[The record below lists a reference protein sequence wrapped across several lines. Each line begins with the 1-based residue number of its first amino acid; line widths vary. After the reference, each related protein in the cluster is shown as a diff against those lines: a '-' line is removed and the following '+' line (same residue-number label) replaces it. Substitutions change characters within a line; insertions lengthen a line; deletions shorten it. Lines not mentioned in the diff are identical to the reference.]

1 MALGKTVPS
10 PSALGVFCL
19 ESWSGDLRN
28 RDTVRP
34 LLEVLADQAGLRF
47 IHRVVDS
54 SDQLLHYL
62 NRWQSLGDYRV
73 AYVACYG
80 STGELH
86 LGGDTISLKELG
98 DALADRGVELAGRTL
113 YLGSCAVMGVRRT
126 HVRRLRERTGLSCVC
141 GYAGV
146 DGVDWLESAA
156 FELLLFQAL
165 AMTKYAQDHFALRD
179 LIAEHR
185 QLARHLEFKV
195 DPAAPRKGL
204 AAKRT

>member
-1 MALGKTVPS
+1 MALGKALPS
-10 PSALGVFCL
+10 SSGLGVVCI

-28 RDTVRP
+28 RETVRP

-47 IHRVVDS
+47 VHRVVDS

-62 NRWQSLGDYRV
+62 DRWQSLTEYRV
-73 AYVACYG
+73 AYVACHG

-98 DALADRGVELAGRTL
+98 DALSDRGVQLAGRTL

-126 HVRRLRERTGLSCVC
+126 QVRRLRERTGLSCVC

-156 FELLLFQAL
+156 FELLLFREL
-165 AMTKYAQDHFALRD
+165 AMTRYAQDHFALRD
-179 LIAEHR
+179 LVAEHR

-195 DPAAPRKGL
+195 DPVAPRKGV
-204 AAKRT
+204 ATTRT